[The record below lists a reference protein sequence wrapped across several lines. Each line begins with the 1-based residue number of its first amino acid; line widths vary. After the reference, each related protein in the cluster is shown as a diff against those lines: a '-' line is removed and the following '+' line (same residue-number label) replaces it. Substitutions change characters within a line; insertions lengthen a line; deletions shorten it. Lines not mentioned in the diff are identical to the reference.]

1 MAIAVPLSWFMSR
14 RRGSAFFV
22 RPRERMTIS
31 TFIPSWRGCLAL
43 AVGLVDG
50 FLAPL
55 VIPAYDGPG
64 VSVPQFC
71 LAIFLAVSTMLV
83 CSFCFRKRHG
93 ADVVAAAFT
102 AAFAAWIF
110 YEVIVRVH
118 RVVA

>member
-1 MAIAVPLSWFMSR
+1 
-14 RRGSAFFV
+14 
-22 RPRERMTIS
+22 MTIS

-43 AVGLVDG
+43 AVGLLDG

-71 LAIFLAVSTMLV
+71 LAILLAAITVIV
-83 CSFCFRKRHG
+83 CFFCFRKRHF
-93 ADVVAAAFT
+93 ADVVAAVFT
-102 AAFAAWIF
+102 AAFAGWIF
-110 YEVIVRVH
+110 YHVIVFIH